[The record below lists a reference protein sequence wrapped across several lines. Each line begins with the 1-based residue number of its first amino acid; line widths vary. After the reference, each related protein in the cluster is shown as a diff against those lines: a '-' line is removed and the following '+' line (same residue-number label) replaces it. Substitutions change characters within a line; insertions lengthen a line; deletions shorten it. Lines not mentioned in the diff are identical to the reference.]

1 LGSKNKIENKQD
13 SYKRVRKR
21 NNHEIKKIKTE
32 LEIQKKKNQPIIL
45 RTGERQEEEKTRKA
59 YQQ

>member
-1 LGSKNKIENKQD
+1 MGSKNKIKNKQD
-13 SYKRVRKR
+13 SYKRIRKR
-21 NNHEIKKIKTE
+21 NNHEIKRIKTE
-32 LEIQKKKNQPIIL
+32 LEIQKKKKQPIIL

>member
-1 LGSKNKIENKQD
+1 MGSKNKIENKQD